1 MEAAALKWSK
11 GGNGLQQ
18 LWFSTIVLEVRVA
31 MHCNIPCHAESSSVV
46 SRRGLGI
53 MANVGTSAA
62 WLAAGV
68 GGRQQCRATTV
79 TSARPLGGAA
89 RSKAKKDLSNG
100 GQGVAQGY
108 GPIRQ

>member
-18 LWFSTIVLEVRVA
+18 MWFSTIVLEVRVA

-62 WLAAGV
+62 RLAAGV
-68 GGRQQCRATTV
+68 AGRCIEVLR
-79 TSARPLGGAA
+79 
-89 RSKAKKDLSNG
+89 G
-100 GQGVAQGY
+100 GQLEKAMVAGNNVGQ
-108 GPIRQ
+108 QL